1 MESCVMQLA
10 HRTGIIKSHGK
21 VILVYAL
28 IALGIAGC
36 RGQLNSASSAVS
48 TPPEQIAQ
56 DVLIEYFSL
65 LHSGNY
71 QEASEL
77 FGGSYYTLIEQNPTI
92 DPSNHAALFKNACEI
107 NGAQCLKI
115 SGAPILDRISD
126 RDFVFLVEFEREDG
140 SIFSRGP
147 CCGGPQPPARSFS
160 FVVMQISEGEF
171 LVIDT
176 PIFVP

>member
-1 MESCVMQLA
+1 MLLA
-10 HRTGIIKSHGK
+10 HRIGIIKSYGK
-21 VILVYAL
+21 LILVYAL
-28 IALGIAGC
+28 ITLGIADCG
-36 RGQLNSASSAVS
+36 GQLNSASSDVS

-77 FGGSYYTLIEQNPTI
+77 YGGSYDTLIEHNPTI
-92 DPSNHAALFKNACEI
+92 DPSNHAALFKNACEN

-126 RDFVFLVEFEREDG
+126 RDFVFLVEFERADG

-160 FVVMQISEGEF
+160 FDVMQISEEEF
-171 LVIDT
+171 LVMDT
-176 PIFVP
+176 PIYVP